1 MQERE
6 ATEETMSDQSDYFV
20 VRTKALPEVLK
31 KVVEV
36 KRLLETE
43 KGISVADATERVD
56 ISRSSFYKYKEDIFP
71 FYDNAKGK
79 TITIIVQMMDVLGNL
94 AKICSKV
101 SEYKANILTIHQSI
115 PINGIATLTLS
126 VEVREDTSDIN
137 AMIHEI
143 EALPNIQYVKILA
156 QESMPG

>member
-1 MQERE
+1 MQE
-6 ATEETMSDQSDYFV
+6 TTGYYV
-20 VRTKALPEVLK
+20 VKQKAVPEVLL
-31 KVVEV
+31 KVVEA
-36 KRLLETE
+36 KRLVESGKVL
-43 KGISVADATERVD
+43 SVQEAVDAVG

-71 FYDNAKGK
+71 FYDSSKGK
-79 TITIIVQMMDVLGNL
+79 TVTIIVEMRDVLGNL
-94 AKICSKV
+94 AKICSTV
-101 SEYKANILTIHQSI
+101 SSYNANILTIHQSI

-126 VEVREDTSDIN
+126 IEVREDTSDIN

>member
-1 MQERE
+1 
-6 ATEETMSDQSDYFV
+6 MSSQSDYFV
-20 VRTKALPEVLK
+20 VRTGALPEVLK

-43 KGISVADATERVD
+43 KGLSVAEATERVN

-71 FYDNAKGK
+71 FYDSSKGK
-79 TITIIVQMMDVLGNL
+79 TITIIVQMRDVLGNL
-94 AKICSKV
+94 AKICSTV
-101 SEYKANILTIHQSI
+101 SSYNANILTIHQSI

-126 VEVREDTSDIN
+126 IEVREDTSDII

>member
-1 MQERE
+1 MNERE
-6 ATEETMSDQSDYFV
+6 GQVDTMSSQSDYFV
-20 VRTKALPEVLK
+20 VRTGALPEVLK

-43 KGISVADATERVD
+43 KGLSVAEATERVG

-71 FYDNAKGK
+71 FYDSSKGK
-79 TITIIVQMMDVLGNL
+79 TITIIVQMRDVLGNL
-94 AKICSKV
+94 AKICSTV
-101 SEYKANILTIHQSI
+101 SSYNANILTIHQSI

-126 VEVREDTSDIN
+126 IEVREDTSDIN

>member
-1 MQERE
+1 
-6 ATEETMSDQSDYFV
+6 MSSQSDYFV
-20 VRTKALPEVLK
+20 VRTGALPEVLK

-43 KGISVADATERVD
+43 KGLSVAEATERVN

-71 FYDNAKGK
+71 FYDSSKGK
-79 TITIIVQMMDVLGNL
+79 TATIIVEMRDVLGNL
-94 AKICSKV
+94 AKICSTV
-101 SEYKANILTIHQSI
+101 SSYNANILTIHQSI

-126 VEVREDTSDIN
+126 IEVREDTSDIN

-156 QESMPG
+156 QERACLARQSL

>member
-1 MQERE
+1 
-6 ATEETMSDQSDYFV
+6 MSSQSDYFV
-20 VRTKALPEVLK
+20 VRTGALPEVLK

-43 KGISVADATERVD
+43 KGLSVAEATERVN

-71 FYDNAKGK
+71 FYDSSKGK
-79 TITIIVQMMDVLGNL
+79 TITIIVQMRDVLGNL
-94 AKICSKV
+94 AKICSTV
-101 SEYKANILTIHQSI
+101 SSYNANILTIH
-115 PINGIATLTLS
+115 GIATLTLS
-126 VEVREDTSDIN
+126 IEVREDTSDIN

>member
-1 MQERE
+1 
-6 ATEETMSDQSDYFV
+6 MSSQSDYFV
-20 VRTKALPEVLK
+20 VRTGALAEVLK

-43 KGISVADATERVD
+43 KGLSVAEATERVG

-71 FYDNAKGK
+71 FYDSSKGK
-79 TITIIVQMMDVLGNL
+79 TITIIVQMRDVLGNL

-101 SEYKANILTIHQSI
+101 SSYNANILTIHQSI

-126 VEVREDTSDIN
+126 IEVREDTSDIN

>member
-1 MQERE
+1 M
-6 ATEETMSDQSDYFV
+6 
-20 VRTKALPEVLK
+20 
-31 KVVEV
+31 
-36 KRLLETE
+36 
-43 KGISVADATERVD
+43 G

-71 FYDNAKGK
+71 FYDSSKGK
-79 TITIIVQMMDVLGNL
+79 TITIIVQMRDVLGNL

-101 SEYKANILTIHQSI
+101 ASYNANILTIHQSI

-126 VEVREDTSDIN
+126 IEVREDTSDIN

-143 EALPNIQYVKILA
+143 EALPNIHYVKILA

>member
-1 MQERE
+1 
-6 ATEETMSDQSDYFV
+6 MSSQSDYFV
-20 VRTKALPEVLK
+20 VRTGALPEVLK

-36 KRLLETE
+36 KRLLATE
-43 KGISVADATERVD
+43 KGSSVAEATARVN

-71 FYDNAKGK
+71 FYDSSKGK
-79 TITIIVQMMDVLGNL
+79 TVTIIVEMRDVLGNL
-94 AKICSKV
+94 AKICSTV
-101 SEYKANILTIHQSI
+101 SSYNANILTIHQSI

-126 VEVREDTSDIN
+126 IEVREDTSDIN